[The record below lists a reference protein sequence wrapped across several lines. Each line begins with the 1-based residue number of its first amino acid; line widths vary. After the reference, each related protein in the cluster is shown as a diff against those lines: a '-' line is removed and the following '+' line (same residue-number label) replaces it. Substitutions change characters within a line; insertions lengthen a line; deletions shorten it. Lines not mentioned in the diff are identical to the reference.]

1 MCNKEQG
8 YYQSQ
13 IPPEVASQLER
24 ADWEPEEALRFYS
37 DGKHFDI
44 VDGQTRILDT
54 GGIASNALKSAS
66 LKYLELKGDTELA
79 ELRATIERQA
89 AQIELLRD
97 GLKRADDLLRT
108 SYDHVSP
115 LIREALSTTPDQAL
129 EQFAAKVRETKMSNQ
144 DCDHDFVFKGIVF
157 HHSKDLLPG
166 GGARERIYEDAYY
179 CRKCLTHIYH
189 NDREIGNSYCKVEFG
204 AIPK

>member
-1 MCNKEQG
+1 MTLIEQLRTWDE
-8 YYQSQ
+8 
-13 IPPEVASQLER
+13 IPDVAAQLER
-24 ADWEPEEALRFYS
+24 ADWEPEEALRFYA

-44 VDGQTRILDT
+44 VDGRTRILDT

-66 LKYLELKGDTELA
+66 LEYLERKGDAELF

-89 AQIELLRD
+89 AQIEMMRD

-129 EQFAAKVRETKMSNQ
+129 EQFAAKVREQAIKEISHERTPRQIASAIRALKE
-144 DCDHDFVFKGIVF
+144 
-157 HHSKDLLPG
+157 LPQ
-166 GGARERIYEDAYY
+166 
-179 CRKCLTHIYH
+179 
-189 NDREIGNSYCKVEFG
+189 
-204 AIPK
+204 